1 MEPSMVTDEQIRTA
15 CKRYGLAPVGR
26 VPVAGY
32 ETDLDP
38 DNEADW
44 ENDACFELASSVVSG
59 STYPEAGPLGFAAG
73 YLSPGWQ
80 FLRDLCDRI
89 AGNDIDT
96 DWFEAMSY
104 DEAREHLQDETDRF
118 VAMIDNPG
126 RVLVCVA
133 DLGVDE
139 GTEDAR
145 AHLGETDPALGGA
158 RAPRRTLLDLAEQ
171 LLGYAGYL
179 VLREVFAPQID
190 SKLENEA

>member
-1 MEPSMVTDEQIRTA
+1 VEAIMVTDEQIRTA
-15 CKRYGLAPVGR
+15 CKKYKLDPVGR
-26 VPVAGY
+26 VPVVGY

-44 ENDACFELASSVVSG
+44 ENDACFELASSVISG
-59 STYPEAGPLGFAAG
+59 STYPDAGPLGFAAG
-73 YLSPGWQ
+73 HLSPGWQ

-89 AGNDIDT
+89 AANDIGT

-118 VAMIDNPG
+118 IAMMDNTG

-133 DLGVDE
+133 DIGVNE
-139 GTEDAR
+139 GTEDAKTY
-145 AHLGETDPALGGA
+145 LGDTDPTLAGG
-158 RAPRRTLLDLAEQ
+158 PRRVLLDLAEV

-190 SKLENEA
+190 SKMED